1 MLPPCAW
8 LKHIVQLGRNELRT
22 GLSLLQS
29 YTKSCPMREF
39 LLMPSDLRRAP
50 PALAADDEW
59 LILASDGL
67 FANVERGG
75 GGGLENQDV
84 VDMCNNSVASPEQL
98 AKKLAFAAQEAGS
111 TDDVTVVVVQLG
123 K

>member
-1 MLPPCAW
+1 MNCTCVRLVCMLRSSGC
-8 LKHIVQLGRNELRT
+8 LR
-22 GLSLLQS
+22 SS
-29 YTKSCPMREF
+29 F
-39 LLMPSDLRRAP
+39 IA
-50 PALAADDEW
+50 AADDEW

-75 GGGLENQDV
+75 GGGLENQEV
-84 VDMCNNSVASPEQL
+84 VDMCIKSGASPEQL

>member
-1 MLPPCAW
+1 MCW
-8 LKHIVQLGRNELRT
+8 LHGCYTLIEHAVACFYAVDVLL
-22 GLSLLQS
+22 LLADVSLE
-29 YTKSCPMREF
+29 P
-39 LLMPSDLRRAP
+39 
-50 PALAADDEW
+50 LAADDEW

-75 GGGLENQDV
+75 GGGLDNQQV
-84 VDMCNNSVASPEQL
+84 VDLCNKSGASPEQL